1 MWWFLMR
8 FYVML
13 CMILMV
19 SICYCCFDNFQMG
32 NFVST
37 TIFYYNPKISFFMI
51 NLEGNSMVMRFKNI
65 LILWYIIKCGS
76 NNRLKIALALYK
88 YNINGGNILLYYTAG
103 LGQAKF
109 RTRRKKT
116 QNYQN
121 PKIVVIFC
129 CPFAFHSKL
138 SFVYTMHLL
147 FWISNRNNRDEF
159 TLSIFWNRELYL
171 YKYVVY

>member
-19 SICYCCFDNFQMG
+19 CICYCCFDNFQML
-32 NFVST
+32 NFLST
-37 TIFYYNPKISFFMI
+37 TIFYYNPKISFFMM
-51 NLEGNSMVMRFKNI
+51 NLVGNSIVMRFKNI

-76 NNRLKIALALYK
+76 NNRLKIALTALYK
-88 YNINGGNILLYYTAG
+88 YNINGGNILLYYTAYSSPNFEQG
-103 LGQAKF
+103 TKNE
-109 RTRRKKT
+109 KKLKI
-116 QNYQN
+116 YQN

-138 SFVYTMHLL
+138 SFVHTMHYAAAIL
-147 FWISNRNNRDEF
+147 D
-159 TLSIFWNRELYL
+159 
-171 YKYVVY
+171 K